1 MRLGGADY
9 DGSRPRFR
17 LCHGFLYNL
26 CTTVSSCFYV
36 FCCCWL
42 LEDCFG
48 SHRSL
53 PWPPYESPEPP
64 PPPPRHTHFGPLF
77 GSPEPP
83 PPPYHHTHVGPG
95 PLVLAHPARHHH
107 PAHMVTRA
115 NRLRFDYEF
124 HVHPVQ

>member
-1 MRLGGADY
+1 MRLGGPDY
-9 DGSRPRFR
+9 NGSRPRFR

-48 SHRSL
+48 SNRSL

-95 PLVLAHPARHHH
+95 PQGFLASGFGPPGPPPPPGPYGYPGEPA
-107 PAHMVTRA
+107 P
-115 NRLRFDYEF
+115 F
-124 HVHPVQ
+124 